1 MGLRFF
7 AIGALAAWT
16 VATASSAVA
25 PARPNG
31 LHLAASS
38 GQAHLVAVGS
48 RSAAQRKTF
57 RHPQVGT
64 ITLGFQ
70 GMQLEGTP
78 GQRLGIYLAD
88 PGTPDYDAMVLLDLT
103 APRLAGQPARQQH

>member
-1 MGLRFF
+1 VPWPPVPPATPPNRRPPPAGLIGELLLKSPEF
-7 AIGALAAWT
+7 ARLWERYDVTRRT
-16 VATASSAVA
+16 VPSS
-25 PARPNG
+25 
-31 LHLAASS
+31 
-38 GQAHLVAVGS
+38 
-48 RSAAQRKTF
+48 KTF

-103 APRLAGQPARQQH
+103 APRLDGQPARQEH